1 MEQSSKILK
10 NAVAAAKET
19 LQSLVDL
26 DSQVAKAADLIE
38 QCLRAGNK
46 LLVCGNGGSAA
57 DASHF
62 ATEFVVRFMTDRP
75 AYPAICL
82 AGDGGLLTAA
92 GNDYGFDEIFA
103 RQVAAFGVPG
113 DLLICLTTSG
123 KSRNIERA
131 LQEAKARK
139 LKTIT
144 FLGRDGGSTI
154 GMADVD
160 LLVRGDL
167 TARIQEAHQLLL
179 HVLCETIEVRPIG
192 KKKASKRTKDPKV
205 QIEHPRSPEL
215 SRVLWPKRFPAILA
229 FLATARVR
237 DPVADARLPL
247 NFRFRI
253 WKSCRVSDRSRC
265 KHHPFPLNGQ
275 NAFGDNMEFR
285 PGSAAR
291 FNASHQGSSGPA
303 PCISMKRNA
312 APMLVQTTIRSLQA

>member
-1 MEQSSKILK
+1 MGESSEILK
-10 NAVAAAKET
+10 SAVAAAKET
-19 LQSLVDL
+19 LQSLVHL
-26 DSQVAKAADLIE
+26 EGQLEKAADLTE
-38 QCLRAGNK
+38 ECLRGGNK

-62 ATEFVVRFMTDRP
+62 ATEFVVRFMKDRP

-103 RQVAAFGVPG
+103 RQVAAFGLPG

-123 KSRNIERA
+123 KSRNVERA

-139 LKTIT
+139 LETIA

-179 HVLCETIEVRPIG
+179 HVLCEISETR
-192 KKKASKRTKDPKV
+192 
-205 QIEHPRSPEL
+205 
-215 SRVLWPKRFPAILA
+215 LA
-229 FLATARVR
+229 ENKL
-237 DPVADARLPL
+237 
-247 NFRFRI
+247 
-253 WKSCRVSDRSRC
+253 
-265 KHHPFPLNGQ
+265 
-275 NAFGDNMEFR
+275 
-285 PGSAAR
+285 
-291 FNASHQGSSGPA
+291 
-303 PCISMKRNA
+303 
-312 APMLVQTTIRSLQA
+312 